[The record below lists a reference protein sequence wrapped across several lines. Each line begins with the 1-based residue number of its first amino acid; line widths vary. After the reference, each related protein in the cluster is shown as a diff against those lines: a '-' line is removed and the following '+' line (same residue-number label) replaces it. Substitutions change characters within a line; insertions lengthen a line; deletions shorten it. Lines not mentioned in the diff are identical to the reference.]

1 MNTAWLA
8 IDTATDVASVVVA
21 HPTAGAGG
29 RTASAVLGGARRQA
43 AELLP
48 TVDRVLRAAD
58 TSLDQLA
65 GLVVGDGPGSFTGLR
80 IGWALAKGLAQERE
94 IPLYTAA
101 SLAGLAWV
109 AWRACGLGPTATVAA
124 CYDAL
129 RGEVYGAVYEIS
141 GAHLTALV
149 HPRVLRLPE
158 LVRLAPTR
166 PAAAIGDGAERYAA
180 EIRAWTGRAPLERAE
195 DRDADATVAHG
206 LAALTAYP
214 GVVRRI
220 DDLRTAEPA
229 YGRPAAAQTQ
239 WEARHGRP
247 LPDPSRPLG

>member
-1 MNTAWLA
+1 VNTAWLA
-8 IDTATDVASVVVA
+8 LDTATDVASVVV
-21 HPTAGAGG
+21 HRPEGAPG
-29 RTASAVLGGARRQA
+29 RGASAVLGGERRQA

-48 TVDRVLRAAD
+48 TVDRVLREAD

-109 AWRACGLGPTATVAA
+109 AWRTCGLGPTATVAA

-129 RGEVYGAVYEIS
+129 RGEVYGAVYEIGS
-141 GAHLTALV
+141 AHVTALV
-149 HPRVLRLPE
+149 TPRVLRLPE

-166 PAAAIGDGAERYAA
+166 PQAAIGDGAERYAA
-180 EIRAWTGRAPLERAE
+180 EIRAWTGRAPLERVQ
-195 DRDADATVAHG
+195 DPDAPVTVAHG
-206 LAALTAYP
+206 LAALIGYP

-220 DDLRTAEPA
+220 DDPGTAEPV